1 MVTGCSDIGAL
12 HGSLRRLTTRD
23 DWLIVS
29 IGRNPAARP
38 AREVSMSDHVYKKVE
53 LIGSS
58 KTSVDDAIKNA
69 ISRASKTMRNLDW
82 FEVDQIRGHIENGDV
97 SHYQVVMKVGFR
109 IDD

>member
-1 MVTGCSDIGAL
+1 
-12 HGSLRRLTTRD
+12 
-23 DWLIVS
+23 
-29 IGRNPAARP
+29 
-38 AREVSMSDHVYKKVE
+38 MSNHVYQKVE